1 LEPACWLFLSGAW
14 FVVGEGIKRR
24 RVNKLVSIGIE
35 SAISTGNASPP
46 VIKAI
51 KDIVDHRELIAVLAW
66 KNVTLRYKQAYLGI
80 GWAVIKPITLM
91 LVFTLVRS
99 FVGIPSGNVPYPVL
113 AFAALMPWIFFQESA
128 SEGVQSVVGNAALIR
143 KIYFPREVF
152 PITGIITKVVEL
164 GINAAILAAL
174 MWWFRIVP
182 NAYILWAPVIIFYTM
197 LASLTI
203 ALAGAALNVYYRDV
217 GAALPVLLSLLMYA
231 SPVIY
236 PLDLVKDKLLQQRAA
251 GDWSD
256 VLYIMYTMN
265 PLAGI
270 IDSFQNVVLRGV
282 PPDIHAIL
290 PGAILVAVALPISY
304 LIFKRAEAY
313 FADVI

>member
-1 LEPACWLFLSGAW
+1 
-14 FVVGEGIKRR
+14 
-24 RVNKLVSIGIE
+24 
-35 SAISTGNASPP
+35 

-51 KDIVDHRELIAVLAW
+51 RSVLQYRELIAVLAW

-80 GWAVIKPITLM
+80 GWAILKPLTLM

-128 SEGVQSVVGNAALIR
+128 SEGVLSVVGNTALIR

-152 PITGIITKVVEL
+152 PITSIMTKLVEL
-164 GINAAILAAL
+164 AINGVILAGL
-174 MWWFRIVP
+174 MAWYGMTPTVHVLWVP
-182 NAYILWAPVIIFYTM
+182 LLILYTV
-197 LASLTI
+197 LASLAI
-203 ALAGAALNVYYRDV
+203 AFVGSAINVYYRDV

-236 PLDLVKDKLLQQRAA
+236 PLELVKEKLLIHHAA
-251 GDWSD
+251 GDWSA
-256 VLYIMYTMN
+256 VLYTLYTVN

-270 IDSFQNVVLRGV
+270 INSFQNVVLRGA
-282 PPDIHAIL
+282 PPDVPALI
-290 PGAILVAVALPISY
+290 PGAILVAAALPLSY
-304 LIFKRAEAY
+304 MIFKRAEAY